1 MNILRLPPYP
11 LSVTY
16 TVPTASTDYVVL
28 IKDSDRDIIRV
39 EENVESNA
47 SSIITL
53 ELPEYFSKYDES
65 YHLEI
70 YEAIYVT
77 GQTDPNLGDIVVED
91 NLNIERPY
99 INPSTLG
106 TTASEIKEYEGYESL
121 ARAIIDTVTGG
132 FYYETSY
139 METVGQGTD
148 YMPLWEK
155 AYKILKVY
163 ENAELV
169 YDVDDTDGPALGDW
183 NYLITKDKSAITKDP
198 VAAVDAL
205 NRSER
210 KPARMAL
217 AASDSIFMF
226 DTEDSGNTLTVQP
239 GVVFG
244 QGVDYIFLLETGY
257 RVVPIDIQ
265 DATSMLINDIKCGK
279 LDYYKRY
286 VSSYSTDQYRLQFD
300 KGLFEGTGNLLVDKI
315 LDKYITNIGKPGVL

>member
-16 TVPTASTDYVVL
+16 SVPEASTDYILL
-28 IKDSDRDIIRV
+28 IKDSDRDIVRV
-39 EENVESNA
+39 EEVLESSA
-47 SSIITL
+47 GSKITF
-53 ELPEYFSKYDES
+53 ELPAYFSKYDES
-65 YHLEI
+65 YQLEI
-70 YEAIYVT
+70 YEAVYTT
-77 GQTDPNLGDIVVED
+77 GVTDPDLGDIVVED

-99 INPSTLG
+99 VDPASLG
-106 TTASEIKEYEGYESL
+106 TTATEIKEYTDYESL
-121 ARAIIDTVTGG
+121 ARAIIDSITGG

-139 METVGQGTD
+139 VETVGQGTD
-148 YMPLWEK
+148 YIPLWNKTYKVLK
-155 AYKILKVY
+155 AY

-169 YDVDDTDGPALGDW
+169 YDVDNADGPALGDW

-210 KPARMAL
+210 KPAQMSL

-239 GVVFG
+239 GVVFP

-257 RVVPIDIQ
+257 KVVPIDIQ
-265 DATSMLINDIKCGK
+265 DATIMLINDIKCGK
-279 LDYYKRY
+279 LDYYKRF
-286 VSSYSTDQYRLQFD
+286 VVNYSTDQYRLQMD
-300 KGLFEGTGNLLVDKI
+300 KSMLDGTGNLLVDKI

>member
-1 MNILRLPPYP
+1 MNILRLSPYP
-11 LSVTY
+11 LSISYNVGF
-16 TVPTASTDYVVL
+16 ASSDYWLV
-28 IKDSDRDIIRV
+28 IKDSDRDIVRV
-39 EENVESNA
+39 EEEVTSTA
-47 SSIITL
+47 GSVITF
-53 ELPEYFSKYDES
+53 ELPAYFSKYDGS

-70 YEAIYVT
+70 YEYPEGEV
-77 GQTDPNLGDIVVED
+77 GDLVIED

-99 INPSTLG
+99 VDPNTLG
-106 TTASEIKEYEGYESL
+106 TTASEIKEYKEYELL
-121 ARAIIDTVTGG
+121 ARAIIDSVTGG
-132 FYYETSY
+132 FYYKTCY
-139 METVGQGTD
+139 MEVVGQGTD

-155 AYKILKVY
+155 AYKVLKVY

-169 YDVDDTDGPALGDW
+169 YDVDDEDGPALGSW
-183 NYLITKDKSAITKDP
+183 NYLITKDKTAITKDP
-198 VAAVDAL
+198 VAAVDSM

-210 KPARMAL
+210 KPPRMAL

-244 QGVDYIFLLETGY
+244 EGMDYIFLLETGY
-257 RVVPIDIQ
+257 RVVPIDIK
-265 DATSMLINDIKCGK
+265 DAITMLINDIKCGK

-315 LDKYITNIGKPGVL
+315 LDRYITNIGKPGVL

>member
-16 TVPTASTDYVVL
+16 TVPAASTDYVVL

-39 EENVESNA
+39 EEVVESNA

-70 YEAIYVT
+70 YEAVYIT

-99 INPSTLG
+99 IDPATLG

-169 YDVDDTDGPALGDW
+169 YDVDSTDGPALGDW

>member
-11 LSVTY
+11 LSVSY
-16 TVPTASTDYVVL
+16 TVPDASTDYVIL
-28 IKDSDRDIIRV
+28 IKDSDRDIVRV
-39 EENVESNA
+39 EEIVESNA
-47 SSIITL
+47 NSVVTL
-53 ELPEYFSKYDES
+53 ELPEFFSKYDKS

-70 YEAIYVT
+70 YEAVYVT
-77 GQTDPNLGDIVVED
+77 GQTDPNLGDIVVDD

-99 INPSTLG
+99 VDPKTLG
-106 TTASEIKEYEGYESL
+106 TTASEIKEYEEYESL
-121 ARAIIDTVTGG
+121 ARMVIDAVTGG
-132 FYYETSY
+132 FYHDISY
-139 METVGQGTD
+139 VETVGQGTD
-148 YMPLWEK
+148 YIPLWQRT
-155 AYKILKVY
+155 YKIVKVY

-169 YDVDDTDGPALGDW
+169 YDIDNPDGPALGEW
-183 NYLITKDKSAITKDP
+183 NYLLTKDKTAITKDP
-198 VAAVDAL
+198 VAPIDAL

-244 QGVDYIFLLETGY
+244 EGIDYIFLLETGY

-265 DATSMLINDIKCGK
+265 DVTKILINDIKCGK

-286 VSSYSTDQYRLQFD
+286 VSSYSTDQYRLQFE
-300 KGLFEGTGNLLVDKI
+300 KGMFEGTGNLIVDKV
-315 LDKYITNIGKPGVL
+315 LEKYVINIGKPGVL

>member
-16 TVPTASTDYVVL
+16 TVPAASTDYVVL

-39 EENVESNA
+39 EEVVESNA

-70 YEAIYVT
+70 YEAVYIT
-77 GQTDPNLGDIVVED
+77 GQTDPSLGDIVVED

-99 INPSTLG
+99 IDPTTLG

-169 YDVDDTDGPALGDW
+169 YDVDSTDGPALGDW

>member
-16 TVPTASTDYVVL
+16 TVPAASTDYVVL

-39 EENVESNA
+39 EEVVESNA

-70 YEAIYVT
+70 YEAVYIT

-99 INPSTLG
+99 IDPKTLG
-106 TTASEIKEYEGYESL
+106 TTASEIKEYEEYESL
-121 ARAIIDTVTGG
+121 ARSIIDSVTGG

-139 METVGQGTD
+139 IETVGQGTD
-148 YMPLWEK
+148 YIPLWEK
-155 AYKILKVY
+155 SYKILKAY
-163 ENAELV
+163 ENAEIV
-169 YDVDDTDGPALGDW
+169 YDVDNADGPALGDW
-183 NYLITKDKSAITKDP
+183 NYLITKDKTAITKDP
-198 VAAVDAL
+198 VAAVDAM

-210 KPARMAL
+210 KPAQMSL

-239 GVVFG
+239 GVVFP

-257 RVVPIDIQ
+257 KVVPIDIQ
-265 DATSMLINDIKCGK
+265 DATKMLINDIKCGK

-315 LDKYITNIGKPGVL
+315 LDRYITNIGKPGVL

>member
-16 TVPTASTDYVVL
+16 TVPAASTDYVVL

-39 EENVESNA
+39 EEVVESNA

-70 YEAIYVT
+70 YEAVYIT

-99 INPSTLG
+99 IDPTTLG

-169 YDVDDTDGPALGDW
+169 YDVDSTDGPALGDW